1 MTLILSQN
9 HVRLVVVSF
18 YLLLSNT
25 IELIDVIEVMILS
38 SCHHLIGLNMIF
50 YRNETTALWEKT
62 GGQAVID
69 NYLFIEKFQKT
80 KVHFD

>member
-38 SCHHLIGLNMIF
+38 SCHHHDEVVQLFAHHFEKEKKNLKIGEKKIKKSRR
-50 YRNETTALWEKT
+50 RN
-62 GGQAVID
+62 D
-69 NYLFIEKFQKT
+69 NLKK
-80 KVHFD
+80 KL

>member
-38 SCHHLIGLNMIF
+38 SCHHHDEVVQLF
-50 YRNETTALWEKT
+50 AHHFEKEIIICMC
-62 GGQAVID
+62 Q
-69 NYLFIEKFQKT
+69 KFVPS
-80 KVHFD
+80 KVL